1 MKEVLLNFVAT
12 WEISTWLLVM
22 IFWCLII
29 VIALFIFIWYKLRNN
44 IFEWKKNL
52 EYQYDKLF
60 YLLAKF
66 QEKNPQYKTNTYV
79 MDALFELQ
87 NPDYIHNYGLI
98 LSKID
103 WLKTSLN
110 ETVVPQTELLLL
122 KKILKQLRLKRWLE
136 SFISIII
143 AVLVIVLIF
152 LCIRKFMIF

>member
-1 MKEVLLNFVAT
+1 MKEILLNFVET

-87 NPDYIHNYGLI
+87 NPDYIHNYNLI
-98 LSKID
+98 VSKID
-103 WLKTSLN
+103 WLKASLN
-110 ETVVPQTELLLL
+110 ETVVPQTELLQL

-136 SFISIII
+136 SFLSIII
-143 AVLVIVLIF
+143 VILVVALIF
-152 LCIRKFMIF
+152 VCVRKFVMF